1 MPENGLQVYERNH
14 YFYGKLLTV
23 RDFETEQ
30 SYFNEKRHMLNRLL
44 HGTGIICG
52 LQAERS
58 GLRGISVAPGVAI
71 DGDGQEIVA
80 AKEQLRTD
88 IREMDGYPE
97 GGGAKTLYLMLHYDE
112 RTIETVPA
120 LGGATSCD
128 GGCEANRV
136 QEGLRLSWT
145 TEAPEPELALPKV
158 LYETTVLY
166 EEGKV
171 RVERIV
177 PRWVSPGDAFEVT
190 IRATALQNMGE
201 DYVEF
206 IVTEHLG
213 DHLTLL
219 QSELM
224 SLVLGGASKGT
235 VQERKYYVK
244 ASADG
249 TDGAGTGI
257 SGTLGVL
264 DGGSHQ
270 QVETPVSAIVFGAY
284 GALNERVQ
292 EYFAETTDSTWGTSG
307 GGVPLAAVTIDAN
320 DEIESVIG
328 NVRRYVYNNPL
339 LQRLLR
345 EEEKTGSKLLPHALS
360 HSASGHDPLNVTDLQ
375 GLLADPQWVVVYS
388 QGDEYVQARR
398 FSFSGPGVTV
408 QKSPYMDDH
417 VLVDVQTAP
426 HAALH
431 GSEGVDPI
439 DVTNLPGVLAEPQ
452 KVAVSSGGGVAA
464 QGGVKELAFG
474 GSGVVVKT
482 VDGKA
487 QITVTDTQKVAVSLA
502 GAALGSVEELAFGG
516 NGVAVQ
522 TANGKAQ
529 ITVTDT
535 RGVQVFNGTDYAN
548 ANKLRFIGQGIKVLR
563 EGEQT
568 DVMIPSSSGTGSE
581 VVTGTILFTEVRGG
595 EKRNSHW
602 ITDVGGNPMI
612 SFGVDIVAGDIA
624 SVGVAG
630 EFALGLTDAPEVA
643 AIYKPYGSGFSI
655 LLKDRREK
663 NALPV
668 DWRIRWWAA
677 PNSKDYGEQKADPG
691 FAWFKELIIAR
702 LIVAPGQYLLS
713 LASVFGEDYSW
724 VGEVLRELEEE
735 KRIIMKEDG
744 TYYINPNLM
753 ER

>member
-44 HGTGIICG
+44 HGTGIVCG

-145 TEAPEPELALPKV
+145 TEAPEPEPVLPKV

-177 PRWVSPGDAFEVT
+177 PRWISSGDAFEVT
-190 IRATALQNMGE
+190 IRATALQNMGD

-206 IVTEHLG
+206 VVTEHLG
-213 DHLTLL
+213 EHLLLL

-224 SLVLGGASKGT
+224 SLVLGGAPKGT
-235 VQERKYYVK
+235 VRERKYYVK

-249 TDGAGTGI
+249 TEGAGTGI

-292 EYFAETTDSTWGTSG
+292 EYFAETTDSTWVNSG
-307 GGVPLAAVTIDAN
+307 SGVPLAAVTVDAN
-320 DEIESVIG
+320 DEITSVISS
-328 NVRRYVYNNPL
+328 VRRYVYNNPL

-345 EEEKTGSKLLPHALS
+345 EEEPTGSKLLPHSLS
-360 HSASGHDPLNVTDLQ
+360 HTASGHDPLNVTDLQ
-375 GLLADPQWVVVYS
+375 GLLADPQWVVVYT

-417 VLVDVQTAP
+417 VQVDIQTAP
-426 HAALH
+426 HAARH
-431 GSEGVDPI
+431 GIEGDDPI
-439 DVTNLPGVLAEPQ
+439 DVTGLPGVLAEPQ
-452 KVAVSSGGGVAA
+452 KVAISSGGGVAA
-464 QGGVKELAFG
+464 PGGVKELAFSG
-474 GSGVVVKT
+474 NGVVVKT

-487 QITVTDTQKVAVSLA
+487 QITVTDT
-502 GAALGSVEELAFGG
+502 
-516 NGVAVQ
+516 
-522 TANGKAQ
+522 
-529 ITVTDT
+529 
-535 RGVQVFNGTDYAN
+535 RGVQVYNGTDYAN
-548 ANKLRFIGQGIKVLR
+548 ANKLRFIGEGIKVLR
-563 EGEQT
+563 EGDQT
-568 DVMIPSSSGTGSE
+568 DVLIPSSSMSGSE
-581 VVTGTILFTEVRGG
+581 VVTGTILFADVRGG

-602 ITDVGGNPMI
+602 ITDVGINPMI
-612 SFGVDIVAGDIA
+612 SFGVDIVEGDIT

-630 EFALGLTDAPEVA
+630 QFALGMTDAPEVA

-663 NALPV
+663 NALPIN
-668 DWRIRWWAA
+668 WRIRWWAA
-677 PNSKDYGEQKADPG
+677 PINKDYGEQKADPG

-702 LIVAPGQYLLS
+702 LIVSPGQYLLS
-713 LASVFGEDYSW
+713 LASVFGEDYNW
-724 VGEVLRELEEE
+724 VGEVLRELEDE

-744 TYYINPNLM
+744 SYYINPNSM